1 MNEITIRQ
9 WYDTF
14 KSGEELVEVRIVDN
28 AYKRTYSGYF
38 TDVNTL
44 LNEIRKYDN
53 CNIYFT
59 LNAINP
65 ACYDREQ
72 HDRIVTKPKST
83 TSDNDIVGRD
93 WILIDID
100 TKKPSDTNSTDEEK
114 EMAKEVVNNVFKFLR
129 DEGFEKPVVCDSGN
143 GFHLLYKIAM
153 KNSNENTTI
162 CKEFLQVL
170 DMLFSNPN
178 VEIDCTTHNASRV
191 CKLYGTFSRKGSNTK
206 KRPQRESKI
215 LRIPD
220 EIKITPNEYFAK
232 VAAML
237 PKPEQPSKSNYYSNE
252 KFDLEAFLNK
262 HHIAVR
268 NIVRT
273 SSFTKYILDEC
284 PFNSSHRA
292 PDSAIFEMSNGGLGF
307 KCLHSSCSQYTWKD
321 FRLKFEPDAYDHK
334 EYQRHEH
341 KMQYYSSQKK
351 EPFVPKKEDSAKGKK
366 WLAMTDVQYVD
377 MSKLV
382 AIPTGYKELDKKII
396 GLLMGDVTVLSG
408 LSGCVDCDT
417 EYFNGTEW
425 KKISDYSYGD
435 KVLQY
440 NKDGSAELVYPTDY
454 IKKQCDYLSLIKS
467 KYGVNQ
473 CVSDEHRIVYQTSKK
488 NLAIKTFAELKEQ
501 HAGSKHGFIGKFYTT
516 FNYSGKGIPLSE
528 FEIRLMCAIICDG
541 HFCNLYKD
549 KSTCR
554 INLKKE
560 RKKQRLE
567 WILGKLNMPIDKHQ
581 WNPKDLGYNSY
592 LVKAPRIEKEFS
604 NFWYDCNKEQMAI
617 ICDEILNWD
626 GYITPKRKNFS
637 SISKKTIDF
646 IQFCFACCGYR
657 STISIDDRLG
667 QKHYKNICYSLTIT
681 KRNMVSIF
689 ASNNPKKEFPI
700 YKTKDGYKYCF
711 SVPSGMLVLRRE
723 GRINITGNS
732 GKSSWIDC
740 VVLNA
745 VQRGYKVGIWS
756 GELQDFRFQSWIDQI
771 AAGKNYV
778 CKKEGYENYYYAPK
792 NISNQINKWLEGK
805 LFLYN
810 NNYGSKWQQLFADI
824 KTLVENEGTQ
834 LVVLD
839 NLMALQIDSYD
850 GDKYT
855 QQTRFINDLKEYAK
869 AKNIHVILVC
879 HPRKEGGFL
888 RKESISGTADLTN
901 LADSVIIIHRIGKDF
916 EQRAG
921 EFFGKDKVLPYLKY
935 NSAIEVCKNRS
946 MGVIDLLVGMYY
958 EVESRRLKNEISE
971 NIVYGWQEQ
980 PAQLTF
986 EPTPESDVSD
996 LQDIYDNMS
1005 NQLPFGSELQEL
1017 PF

>member
-273 SSFTKYILDEC
+273 SSFTKYILEEC

-377 MSKLV
+377 MSKM
-382 AIPTGYKELDKKII
+382 ASIPTGYKELDKKII
-396 GLLMGDVTVLSG
+396 GLLLGDVTVLSG
-408 LSGCVDCDT
+408 GSG
-417 EYFNGTEW
+417 
-425 KKISDYSYGD
+425 
-435 KVLQY
+435 
-440 NKDGSAELVYPTDY
+440 A
-454 IKKQCDYLSLIKS
+454 
-467 KYGVNQ
+467 
-473 CVSDEHRIVYQTSKK
+473 
-488 NLAIKTFAELKEQ
+488 
-501 HAGSKHGFIGKFYTT
+501 
-516 FNYSGKGIPLSE
+516 
-528 FEIRLMCAIICDG
+528 
-541 HFCNLYKD
+541 
-549 KSTCR
+549 
-554 INLKKE
+554 
-560 RKKQRLE
+560 
-567 WILGKLNMPIDKHQ
+567 
-581 WNPKDLGYNSY
+581 
-592 LVKAPRIEKEFS
+592 
-604 NFWYDCNKEQMAI
+604 
-617 ICDEILNWD
+617 
-626 GYITPKRKNFS
+626 
-637 SISKKTIDF
+637 
-646 IQFCFACCGYR
+646 
-657 STISIDDRLG
+657 
-667 QKHYKNICYSLTIT
+667 
-681 KRNMVSIF
+681 
-689 ASNNPKKEFPI
+689 
-700 YKTKDGYKYCF
+700 
-711 SVPSGMLVLRRE
+711 
-723 GRINITGNS
+723 

-740 VVLNA
+740 VALNA
-745 VQRGYKVGIWS
+745 IQRGYKVGIWS
-756 GELQDFRFQSWIDQI
+756 GELQDFRFQSWINQI

-778 CKKEGYENYYYAPK
+778 CKREGFENYYYAPK
-792 NISNQINKWLEGK
+792 NISNQISNWLEGK

-810 NNYGSKWQQLFADI
+810 NNYGSKWQQLFADV
-824 KTLVENEGTQ
+824 KELVDKEGVQ
-834 LVVLD
+834 LIVLD
-839 NLMALQIDSYD
+839 NLMALQIDNYE

-855 QQTRFINDLKEYAK
+855 QQTKFINDLKEYAK
-869 AKNIHVILVC
+869 AKNVHVLLVC
-879 HPRKEGGFL
+879 HPRKEGIFL

-901 LADSVIIIHRIGKDF
+901 LADSVFIIHRIGKDF

-921 EFFGKDKVLPYLKY
+921 EFFGKDKVIPYLKY
-935 NSAIEVCKNRS
+935 NSVIEVCKNRS

-980 PAQLTF
+980 TTQLTF
-986 EPTPESDVSD
+986 EPAPESDVSD

-1005 NQLPFGSELQEL
+1005 NQLPFGNELQEL

>member
-178 VEIDCTTHNASRV
+178 VEIDYTTHNASRV

-341 KMQYYSSQKK
+341 KMQYYSQQKK

-377 MSKLV
+377 MSKM
-382 AIPTGYKELDKKII
+382 ASIPTGYKELDKKII
-396 GLLMGDVTVLSG
+396 GLLLGDVTVLSG
-408 LSGCVDCDT
+408 GSG
-417 EYFNGTEW
+417 
-425 KKISDYSYGD
+425 
-435 KVLQY
+435 
-440 NKDGSAELVYPTDY
+440 A
-454 IKKQCDYLSLIKS
+454 
-467 KYGVNQ
+467 
-473 CVSDEHRIVYQTSKK
+473 
-488 NLAIKTFAELKEQ
+488 
-501 HAGSKHGFIGKFYTT
+501 
-516 FNYSGKGIPLSE
+516 
-528 FEIRLMCAIICDG
+528 
-541 HFCNLYKD
+541 
-549 KSTCR
+549 
-554 INLKKE
+554 
-560 RKKQRLE
+560 
-567 WILGKLNMPIDKHQ
+567 
-581 WNPKDLGYNSY
+581 
-592 LVKAPRIEKEFS
+592 
-604 NFWYDCNKEQMAI
+604 
-617 ICDEILNWD
+617 
-626 GYITPKRKNFS
+626 
-637 SISKKTIDF
+637 
-646 IQFCFACCGYR
+646 
-657 STISIDDRLG
+657 
-667 QKHYKNICYSLTIT
+667 
-681 KRNMVSIF
+681 
-689 ASNNPKKEFPI
+689 
-700 YKTKDGYKYCF
+700 
-711 SVPSGMLVLRRE
+711 
-723 GRINITGNS
+723 

-740 VVLNA
+740 VALNA
-745 VQRGYKVGIWS
+745 IQRGYKVGIWS
-756 GELQDFRFQSWIDQI
+756 GELQDFRFQSWINQI

-778 CKKEGYENYYYAPK
+778 CKREGFENYYYAPK
-792 NISNQINKWLEGK
+792 NISNQISNWLEGK

-810 NNYGSKWQQLFADI
+810 NNYGSKWQQLFADV
-824 KTLVENEGTQ
+824 KELVDKEGVQ
-834 LVVLD
+834 LIVLD
-839 NLMALQIDSYD
+839 NLMALQIDNYE

-855 QQTRFINDLKEYAK
+855 QQTKFINDLKEYAK
-869 AKNIHVILVC
+869 AKNVHVLLVC
-879 HPRKEGGFL
+879 HPRKEGIFL

-901 LADSVIIIHRIGKDF
+901 LADSVFIIHRIGKDF

-921 EFFGKDKVLPYLKY
+921 EFFGKDKVTPYLKY
-935 NSAIEVCKNRS
+935 NSVIEVCKNRS

>member
-1 MNEITIRQ
+1 MTMNEITIRQ

-162 CKEFLQVL
+162 CKEFLQVI

-220 EIKITPNEYFAK
+220 EVKITPNEYFAK

-377 MSKLV
+377 MSKM
-382 AIPTGYKELDKKII
+382 ASIPTGYKELDKKII
-396 GLLMGDVTVLSG
+396 GLLLGDVTVLSG
-408 LSGCVDCDT
+408 GSG
-417 EYFNGTEW
+417 
-425 KKISDYSYGD
+425 
-435 KVLQY
+435 
-440 NKDGSAELVYPTDY
+440 A
-454 IKKQCDYLSLIKS
+454 
-467 KYGVNQ
+467 
-473 CVSDEHRIVYQTSKK
+473 
-488 NLAIKTFAELKEQ
+488 
-501 HAGSKHGFIGKFYTT
+501 
-516 FNYSGKGIPLSE
+516 
-528 FEIRLMCAIICDG
+528 
-541 HFCNLYKD
+541 
-549 KSTCR
+549 
-554 INLKKE
+554 
-560 RKKQRLE
+560 
-567 WILGKLNMPIDKHQ
+567 
-581 WNPKDLGYNSY
+581 
-592 LVKAPRIEKEFS
+592 
-604 NFWYDCNKEQMAI
+604 
-617 ICDEILNWD
+617 
-626 GYITPKRKNFS
+626 
-637 SISKKTIDF
+637 
-646 IQFCFACCGYR
+646 
-657 STISIDDRLG
+657 
-667 QKHYKNICYSLTIT
+667 
-681 KRNMVSIF
+681 
-689 ASNNPKKEFPI
+689 
-700 YKTKDGYKYCF
+700 
-711 SVPSGMLVLRRE
+711 
-723 GRINITGNS
+723 

-740 VVLNA
+740 VALNA
-745 VQRGYKVGIWS
+745 IQRGYKVGIWS
-756 GELQDFRFQSWIDQI
+756 GELQDFRFQSWINQI

-778 CKKEGYENYYYAPK
+778 CKREGFENYYYAPK
-792 NISNQINKWLEGK
+792 NISNQISNWLEGK

-810 NNYGSKWQQLFADI
+810 NNYGSKWQQLFADV
-824 KTLVENEGTQ
+824 KELVDKEGVQ
-834 LVVLD
+834 LIVLD
-839 NLMALQIDSYD
+839 NLMALQIDNYE

-855 QQTRFINDLKEYAK
+855 QQTKFINDLKEYAK
-869 AKNIHVILVC
+869 AKNVHVLLVC
-879 HPRKEGGFL
+879 HPRKEGIFL

-901 LADSVIIIHRIGKDF
+901 LADSVFIIHRIGKDF

-921 EFFGKDKVLPYLKY
+921 EFFGKDKVIPYLKY
-935 NSAIEVCKNRS
+935 NSVIEVCKNRS
-946 MGVIDLLVGMYY
+946 MGVIDLLVGMYF

-1005 NQLPFGSELQEL
+1005 NQLPFGNELQEL

>member
-273 SSFTKYILDEC
+273 SSFTKYILEEC

-351 EPFVPKKEDSAKGKK
+351 EPFVPKKEDSTKGKK

-408 LSGCVDCDT
+408 LSG
-417 EYFNGTEW
+417 
-425 KKISDYSYGD
+425 
-435 KVLQY
+435 
-440 NKDGSAELVYPTDY
+440 
-454 IKKQCDYLSLIKS
+454 
-467 KYGVNQ
+467 
-473 CVSDEHRIVYQTSKK
+473 
-488 NLAIKTFAELKEQ
+488 
-501 HAGSKHGFIGKFYTT
+501 
-516 FNYSGKGIPLSE
+516 SGK
-528 FEIRLMCAIICDG
+528 
-541 HFCNLYKD
+541 
-549 KSTCR
+549 T
-554 INLKKE
+554 
-560 RKKQRLE
+560 
-567 WILGKLNMPIDKHQ
+567 
-581 WNPKDLGYNSY
+581 
-592 LVKAPRIEKEFS
+592 
-604 NFWYDCNKEQMAI
+604 
-617 ICDEILNWD
+617 
-626 GYITPKRKNFS
+626 
-637 SISKKTIDF
+637 
-646 IQFCFACCGYR
+646 
-657 STISIDDRLG
+657 
-667 QKHYKNICYSLTIT
+667 
-681 KRNMVSIF
+681 
-689 ASNNPKKEFPI
+689 
-700 YKTKDGYKYCF
+700 
-711 SVPSGMLVLRRE
+711 
-723 GRINITGNS
+723 
-732 GKSSWIDC
+732 SWIDC

-771 AAGKNYV
+771 SAGKNYV
-778 CKKEGYENYYYAPK
+778 CKKEGYENYYYTPK
-792 NISNQINKWLEGK
+792 NIANQINKWLEGK

-810 NNYGSKWQQLFADI
+810 NNYGSEWQQLFADI

-935 NSAIEVCKNRS
+935 NSVIEVCKNRS

-986 EPTPESDVSD
+986 ETTPESDVSD

-1005 NQLPFGSELQEL
+1005 NQLPFGNELQEL

>member
-38 TDVNTL
+38 TDVDTL

-178 VEIDCTTHNASRV
+178 VEIDCSTFNSSRI

-220 EIKITPNEYFAK
+220 EVKITPNEYFAK

-273 SSFTKYILDEC
+273 SSFTKYILEEC

-377 MSKLV
+377 MSKM
-382 AIPTGYKELDKKII
+382 ASIPTGYKELDKKII
-396 GLLMGDVTVLSG
+396 GLLLGDVTVLSG
-408 LSGCVDCDT
+408 GSG
-417 EYFNGTEW
+417 
-425 KKISDYSYGD
+425 
-435 KVLQY
+435 
-440 NKDGSAELVYPTDY
+440 A
-454 IKKQCDYLSLIKS
+454 
-467 KYGVNQ
+467 
-473 CVSDEHRIVYQTSKK
+473 
-488 NLAIKTFAELKEQ
+488 
-501 HAGSKHGFIGKFYTT
+501 
-516 FNYSGKGIPLSE
+516 
-528 FEIRLMCAIICDG
+528 
-541 HFCNLYKD
+541 
-549 KSTCR
+549 
-554 INLKKE
+554 
-560 RKKQRLE
+560 
-567 WILGKLNMPIDKHQ
+567 
-581 WNPKDLGYNSY
+581 
-592 LVKAPRIEKEFS
+592 
-604 NFWYDCNKEQMAI
+604 
-617 ICDEILNWD
+617 
-626 GYITPKRKNFS
+626 
-637 SISKKTIDF
+637 
-646 IQFCFACCGYR
+646 
-657 STISIDDRLG
+657 
-667 QKHYKNICYSLTIT
+667 
-681 KRNMVSIF
+681 
-689 ASNNPKKEFPI
+689 
-700 YKTKDGYKYCF
+700 
-711 SVPSGMLVLRRE
+711 
-723 GRINITGNS
+723 

-740 VVLNA
+740 VALNA
-745 VQRGYKVGIWS
+745 IQRGYKVGIWS
-756 GELQDFRFQSWIDQI
+756 GELQDFRFQSWINQI

-778 CKKEGYENYYYAPK
+778 CKREGFENYYYAPK
-792 NISNQINKWLEGK
+792 NISNQISNWLEGK

-810 NNYGSKWQQLFADI
+810 NNYGSKWQQLFADV
-824 KTLVENEGTQ
+824 KELVDKEGVQ
-834 LVVLD
+834 LIVLD
-839 NLMALQIDSYD
+839 NLMALQIGNYE

-855 QQTRFINDLKEYAK
+855 QQTKFINDLKEYAK
-869 AKNIHVILVC
+869 AKNVHVLLVC
-879 HPRKEGGFL
+879 HPRKEGIFL

-901 LADSVIIIHRIGKDF
+901 LADSVFIIHRIGKDF

-935 NSAIEVCKNRS
+935 NSVIEVCKNRS

-980 PAQLTF
+980 PSQLTF

-1005 NQLPFGSELQEL
+1005 NQLPFGNELQEL

>member
-341 KMQYYSSQKK
+341 KMQYYSQQKK

-377 MSKLV
+377 MSKM
-382 AIPTGYKELDKKII
+382 ASIPTGYKELDKKII
-396 GLLMGDVTVLSG
+396 GLLLGDVTVLSG
-408 LSGCVDCDT
+408 GSG
-417 EYFNGTEW
+417 
-425 KKISDYSYGD
+425 
-435 KVLQY
+435 
-440 NKDGSAELVYPTDY
+440 A
-454 IKKQCDYLSLIKS
+454 
-467 KYGVNQ
+467 
-473 CVSDEHRIVYQTSKK
+473 
-488 NLAIKTFAELKEQ
+488 
-501 HAGSKHGFIGKFYTT
+501 
-516 FNYSGKGIPLSE
+516 
-528 FEIRLMCAIICDG
+528 
-541 HFCNLYKD
+541 
-549 KSTCR
+549 
-554 INLKKE
+554 
-560 RKKQRLE
+560 
-567 WILGKLNMPIDKHQ
+567 
-581 WNPKDLGYNSY
+581 
-592 LVKAPRIEKEFS
+592 
-604 NFWYDCNKEQMAI
+604 
-617 ICDEILNWD
+617 
-626 GYITPKRKNFS
+626 
-637 SISKKTIDF
+637 
-646 IQFCFACCGYR
+646 
-657 STISIDDRLG
+657 
-667 QKHYKNICYSLTIT
+667 
-681 KRNMVSIF
+681 
-689 ASNNPKKEFPI
+689 
-700 YKTKDGYKYCF
+700 
-711 SVPSGMLVLRRE
+711 
-723 GRINITGNS
+723 

-740 VVLNA
+740 VALNA
-745 VQRGYKVGIWS
+745 IQRGYKVGIWS
-756 GELQDFRFQSWIDQI
+756 GELQDFRFQSWINQI

-778 CKKEGYENYYYAPK
+778 CKREGFENYYYAPK
-792 NISNQINKWLEGK
+792 NISNQISNWLEGK

-810 NNYGSKWQQLFADI
+810 NNYGSKWQQLFVDV
-824 KTLVENEGTQ
+824 KELVDKEGVQ
-834 LVVLD
+834 LIVLD
-839 NLMALQIDSYD
+839 NLMALQIDNYE

-855 QQTRFINDLKEYAK
+855 QQTKFINDLKEYAK
-869 AKNIHVILVC
+869 AKNVHVLLVC
-879 HPRKEGGFL
+879 HPRKEGIFL

-901 LADSVIIIHRIGKDF
+901 LADSVFIIHRIGKDF

-935 NSAIEVCKNRS
+935 NSVIEVCKNRS

>member
-341 KMQYYSSQKK
+341 KMQYYSQQKK
-351 EPFVPKKEDSAKGKK
+351 EPFVPKKEDSTKGGK

-408 LSGCVDCDT
+408 LSG
-417 EYFNGTEW
+417 
-425 KKISDYSYGD
+425 
-435 KVLQY
+435 
-440 NKDGSAELVYPTDY
+440 
-454 IKKQCDYLSLIKS
+454 
-467 KYGVNQ
+467 
-473 CVSDEHRIVYQTSKK
+473 
-488 NLAIKTFAELKEQ
+488 
-501 HAGSKHGFIGKFYTT
+501 
-516 FNYSGKGIPLSE
+516 SGK
-528 FEIRLMCAIICDG
+528 
-541 HFCNLYKD
+541 
-549 KSTCR
+549 T
-554 INLKKE
+554 
-560 RKKQRLE
+560 
-567 WILGKLNMPIDKHQ
+567 
-581 WNPKDLGYNSY
+581 
-592 LVKAPRIEKEFS
+592 
-604 NFWYDCNKEQMAI
+604 
-617 ICDEILNWD
+617 
-626 GYITPKRKNFS
+626 
-637 SISKKTIDF
+637 
-646 IQFCFACCGYR
+646 
-657 STISIDDRLG
+657 
-667 QKHYKNICYSLTIT
+667 
-681 KRNMVSIF
+681 
-689 ASNNPKKEFPI
+689 
-700 YKTKDGYKYCF
+700 
-711 SVPSGMLVLRRE
+711 
-723 GRINITGNS
+723 
-732 GKSSWIDC
+732 SWIDC

-771 AAGKNYV
+771 SAGKNYV

-792 NISNQINKWLEGK
+792 NIANQINKWLEGK

-834 LVVLD
+834 LIVLD

-935 NSAIEVCKNRS
+935 NSVIEVCKNRS
-946 MGVIDLLVGMYY
+946 MGVMDLLVGMYY

>member
-1 MNEITIRQ
+1 MTMNEIAIRQ

-38 TDVNTL
+38 TDVDTL

-170 DMLFSNPN
+170 DMLFSNSN

-273 SSFTKYILDEC
+273 SSFTKYILEEC

-341 KMQYYSSQKK
+341 KMQYYSQQKK
-351 EPFVPKKEDSAKGKK
+351 EPFVPKKEDSTKGKK

-377 MSKLV
+377 MSKM
-382 AIPTGYKELDKKII
+382 ASIPTGYKELDKKII
-396 GLLMGDVTVLSG
+396 GLLLGDVTVLSG
-408 LSGCVDCDT
+408 GSG
-417 EYFNGTEW
+417 
-425 KKISDYSYGD
+425 
-435 KVLQY
+435 
-440 NKDGSAELVYPTDY
+440 A
-454 IKKQCDYLSLIKS
+454 
-467 KYGVNQ
+467 
-473 CVSDEHRIVYQTSKK
+473 
-488 NLAIKTFAELKEQ
+488 
-501 HAGSKHGFIGKFYTT
+501 
-516 FNYSGKGIPLSE
+516 
-528 FEIRLMCAIICDG
+528 
-541 HFCNLYKD
+541 
-549 KSTCR
+549 
-554 INLKKE
+554 
-560 RKKQRLE
+560 
-567 WILGKLNMPIDKHQ
+567 
-581 WNPKDLGYNSY
+581 
-592 LVKAPRIEKEFS
+592 
-604 NFWYDCNKEQMAI
+604 
-617 ICDEILNWD
+617 
-626 GYITPKRKNFS
+626 
-637 SISKKTIDF
+637 
-646 IQFCFACCGYR
+646 
-657 STISIDDRLG
+657 
-667 QKHYKNICYSLTIT
+667 
-681 KRNMVSIF
+681 
-689 ASNNPKKEFPI
+689 
-700 YKTKDGYKYCF
+700 
-711 SVPSGMLVLRRE
+711 
-723 GRINITGNS
+723 

-740 VVLNA
+740 VALNA
-745 VQRGYKVGIWS
+745 IQRGYKVGIWS
-756 GELQDFRFQSWIDQI
+756 GELQDFRFQSWINQI

-778 CKKEGYENYYYAPK
+778 CKREGFENYYYAPK
-792 NISNQINKWLEGK
+792 NISNQISNWLEGK

-810 NNYGSKWQQLFADI
+810 NNYGSKWQQLFADV
-824 KTLVENEGTQ
+824 KELVDKEGVQ
-834 LVVLD
+834 LIVLD
-839 NLMALQIDSYD
+839 NLMALQIDNYE

-855 QQTRFINDLKEYAK
+855 QQTKFINDLKEYAK
-869 AKNIHVILVC
+869 AKNVHVLLVC
-879 HPRKEGGFL
+879 HPRKEGIFL

-901 LADSVIIIHRIGKDF
+901 LADSVFIIHRVGKDF

-921 EFFGKDKVLPYLKY
+921 EFLGKDKVLPYLKY
-935 NSAIEVCKNRS
+935 NSVIEVCKNRS

-980 PAQLTF
+980 PSQLTF
-986 EPTPESDVSD
+986 ETIPESDVSD

-1005 NQLPFGSELQEL
+1005 NQLPFGNELQEL

>member
-341 KMQYYSSQKK
+341 KMQYYSQQKK
-351 EPFVPKKEDSAKGKK
+351 EPFVPKKEDSTKGKK

-408 LSGCVDCDT
+408 LSG
-417 EYFNGTEW
+417 
-425 KKISDYSYGD
+425 
-435 KVLQY
+435 
-440 NKDGSAELVYPTDY
+440 
-454 IKKQCDYLSLIKS
+454 
-467 KYGVNQ
+467 
-473 CVSDEHRIVYQTSKK
+473 
-488 NLAIKTFAELKEQ
+488 
-501 HAGSKHGFIGKFYTT
+501 
-516 FNYSGKGIPLSE
+516 SGK
-528 FEIRLMCAIICDG
+528 
-541 HFCNLYKD
+541 
-549 KSTCR
+549 T
-554 INLKKE
+554 
-560 RKKQRLE
+560 
-567 WILGKLNMPIDKHQ
+567 
-581 WNPKDLGYNSY
+581 
-592 LVKAPRIEKEFS
+592 
-604 NFWYDCNKEQMAI
+604 
-617 ICDEILNWD
+617 
-626 GYITPKRKNFS
+626 
-637 SISKKTIDF
+637 
-646 IQFCFACCGYR
+646 
-657 STISIDDRLG
+657 
-667 QKHYKNICYSLTIT
+667 
-681 KRNMVSIF
+681 
-689 ASNNPKKEFPI
+689 
-700 YKTKDGYKYCF
+700 
-711 SVPSGMLVLRRE
+711 
-723 GRINITGNS
+723 
-732 GKSSWIDC
+732 SWIDC

-771 AAGKNYV
+771 SAGKNYV

-792 NISNQINKWLEGK
+792 NIANQINKWLEGK

-834 LVVLD
+834 LIVLD

-935 NSAIEVCKNRS
+935 NSVIEVCKNRS

-980 PAQLTF
+980 LAQLTF

>member
-341 KMQYYSSQKK
+341 KMQYYSQQKK

-377 MSKLV
+377 MSKM
-382 AIPTGYKELDKKII
+382 ASIPTGYKELDKK
-396 GLLMGDVTVLSG
+396 S
-408 LSGCVDCDT
+408 
-417 EYFNGTEW
+417 
-425 KKISDYSYGD
+425 
-435 KVLQY
+435 
-440 NKDGSAELVYPTDY
+440 LVY
-454 IKKQCDYLSLIKS
+454 C
-467 KYGVNQ
+467 
-473 CVSDEHRIVYQTSKK
+473 
-488 NLAIKTFAELKEQ
+488 
-501 HAGSKHGFIGKFYTT
+501 
-516 FNYSGKGIPLSE
+516 
-528 FEIRLMCAIICDG
+528 
-541 HFCNLYKD
+541 
-549 KSTCR
+549 
-554 INLKKE
+554 
-560 RKKQRLE
+560 LE
-567 WILGKLNMPIDKHQ
+567 M
-581 WNPKDLGYNSY
+581 
-592 LVKAPRIEKEFS
+592 
-604 NFWYDCNKEQMAI
+604 
-617 ICDEILNWD
+617 
-626 GYITPKRKNFS
+626 
-637 SISKKTIDF
+637 
-646 IQFCFACCGYR
+646 
-657 STISIDDRLG
+657 
-667 QKHYKNICYSLTIT
+667 
-681 KRNMVSIF
+681 
-689 ASNNPKKEFPI
+689 
-700 YKTKDGYKYCF
+700 
-711 SVPSGMLVLRRE
+711 
-723 GRINITGNS
+723 
-732 GKSSWIDC
+732 
-740 VVLNA
+740 
-745 VQRGYKVGIWS
+745 
-756 GELQDFRFQSWIDQI
+756 
-771 AAGKNYV
+771 
-778 CKKEGYENYYYAPK
+778 
-792 NISNQINKWLEGK
+792 
-805 LFLYN
+805 
-810 NNYGSKWQQLFADI
+810 
-824 KTLVENEGTQ
+824 
-834 LVVLD
+834 
-839 NLMALQIDSYD
+839 
-850 GDKYT
+850 
-855 QQTRFINDLKEYAK
+855 
-869 AKNIHVILVC
+869 
-879 HPRKEGGFL
+879 
-888 RKESISGTADLTN
+888 
-901 LADSVIIIHRIGKDF
+901 
-916 EQRAG
+916 
-921 EFFGKDKVLPYLKY
+921 
-935 NSAIEVCKNRS
+935 
-946 MGVIDLLVGMYY
+946 
-958 EVESRRLKNEISE
+958 
-971 NIVYGWQEQ
+971 
-980 PAQLTF
+980 
-986 EPTPESDVSD
+986 
-996 LQDIYDNMS
+996 
-1005 NQLPFGSELQEL
+1005 
-1017 PF
+1017 

>member
-1 MNEITIRQ
+1 MTMNEITIRQ

-341 KMQYYSSQKK
+341 KMQYYSQQKK

-377 MSKLV
+377 MSKM
-382 AIPTGYKELDKKII
+382 ASIPTGYKELDKKII
-396 GLLMGDVTVLSG
+396 GLLLGDVTVLSG
-408 LSGCVDCDT
+408 GSG
-417 EYFNGTEW
+417 
-425 KKISDYSYGD
+425 
-435 KVLQY
+435 
-440 NKDGSAELVYPTDY
+440 A
-454 IKKQCDYLSLIKS
+454 
-467 KYGVNQ
+467 
-473 CVSDEHRIVYQTSKK
+473 
-488 NLAIKTFAELKEQ
+488 
-501 HAGSKHGFIGKFYTT
+501 
-516 FNYSGKGIPLSE
+516 
-528 FEIRLMCAIICDG
+528 
-541 HFCNLYKD
+541 
-549 KSTCR
+549 
-554 INLKKE
+554 
-560 RKKQRLE
+560 
-567 WILGKLNMPIDKHQ
+567 
-581 WNPKDLGYNSY
+581 
-592 LVKAPRIEKEFS
+592 
-604 NFWYDCNKEQMAI
+604 
-617 ICDEILNWD
+617 
-626 GYITPKRKNFS
+626 
-637 SISKKTIDF
+637 
-646 IQFCFACCGYR
+646 
-657 STISIDDRLG
+657 
-667 QKHYKNICYSLTIT
+667 
-681 KRNMVSIF
+681 
-689 ASNNPKKEFPI
+689 
-700 YKTKDGYKYCF
+700 
-711 SVPSGMLVLRRE
+711 
-723 GRINITGNS
+723 

-740 VVLNA
+740 VALNA
-745 VQRGYKVGIWS
+745 IQRGYKVGIWS
-756 GELQDFRFQSWIDQI
+756 GELQDFRFQSWINQI

-778 CKKEGYENYYYAPK
+778 CKREGFENYYYAPK
-792 NISNQINKWLEGK
+792 NISNQISNWLEGK

-810 NNYGSKWQQLFADI
+810 NNYGSKWQQLFADV
-824 KTLVENEGTQ
+824 KELVDKEGVQ
-834 LVVLD
+834 LIVLD
-839 NLMALQIDSYD
+839 NLMALQIDNYE

-855 QQTRFINDLKEYAK
+855 QQTKFINDLKEYAK
-869 AKNIHVILVC
+869 AKNVHVLLVC
-879 HPRKEGGFL
+879 HPRKEGIFL

-901 LADSVIIIHRIGKDF
+901 LADSVFIIHRIGKDF

-935 NSAIEVCKNRS
+935 NSVIEVCKNRS

>member
-341 KMQYYSSQKK
+341 KMQYYSQQKK

-377 MSKLV
+377 MSKM
-382 AIPTGYKELDKKII
+382 ASIPTGYKELDKKII
-396 GLLMGDVTVLSG
+396 GLLLGDVTVLSG
-408 LSGCVDCDT
+408 GSG
-417 EYFNGTEW
+417 
-425 KKISDYSYGD
+425 
-435 KVLQY
+435 
-440 NKDGSAELVYPTDY
+440 A
-454 IKKQCDYLSLIKS
+454 
-467 KYGVNQ
+467 
-473 CVSDEHRIVYQTSKK
+473 
-488 NLAIKTFAELKEQ
+488 
-501 HAGSKHGFIGKFYTT
+501 
-516 FNYSGKGIPLSE
+516 
-528 FEIRLMCAIICDG
+528 
-541 HFCNLYKD
+541 
-549 KSTCR
+549 
-554 INLKKE
+554 
-560 RKKQRLE
+560 
-567 WILGKLNMPIDKHQ
+567 
-581 WNPKDLGYNSY
+581 
-592 LVKAPRIEKEFS
+592 
-604 NFWYDCNKEQMAI
+604 
-617 ICDEILNWD
+617 
-626 GYITPKRKNFS
+626 
-637 SISKKTIDF
+637 
-646 IQFCFACCGYR
+646 
-657 STISIDDRLG
+657 
-667 QKHYKNICYSLTIT
+667 
-681 KRNMVSIF
+681 
-689 ASNNPKKEFPI
+689 
-700 YKTKDGYKYCF
+700 
-711 SVPSGMLVLRRE
+711 
-723 GRINITGNS
+723 

-740 VVLNA
+740 VALNA
-745 VQRGYKVGIWS
+745 IQRGYKVGIWS
-756 GELQDFRFQSWIDQI
+756 GELQDFRFQSWINQI

-778 CKKEGYENYYYAPK
+778 CKREGFENYYYAPK
-792 NISNQINKWLEGK
+792 NISNQISNWLEGK

-810 NNYGSKWQQLFADI
+810 NNYGSKWQQLFADV
-824 KTLVENEGTQ
+824 KELVDKEGVQ
-834 LVVLD
+834 LIVLD
-839 NLMALQIDSYD
+839 NLMALQIDNYE

-855 QQTRFINDLKEYAK
+855 QQTKFINDLKEYAK
-869 AKNIHVILVC
+869 AKNVHVLLVC
-879 HPRKEGGFL
+879 HPRKEGIFL

-901 LADSVIIIHRIGKDF
+901 LADSVFIIHRIGKDF

-935 NSAIEVCKNRS
+935 NSVIEVCKNRN

-1005 NQLPFGSELQEL
+1005 NQLPFGSELPEL

>member
-1 MNEITIRQ
+1 MKMNEITIRQ

-38 TDVNTL
+38 TDVDTL

-59 LNAINP
+59 LNAIKP

-341 KMQYYSSQKK
+341 KMQYYSQQKK
-351 EPFVPKKEDSAKGKK
+351 EPFVPKKEDSTKGKK

-408 LSGCVDCDT
+408 LSG
-417 EYFNGTEW
+417 
-425 KKISDYSYGD
+425 
-435 KVLQY
+435 
-440 NKDGSAELVYPTDY
+440 
-454 IKKQCDYLSLIKS
+454 
-467 KYGVNQ
+467 
-473 CVSDEHRIVYQTSKK
+473 
-488 NLAIKTFAELKEQ
+488 
-501 HAGSKHGFIGKFYTT
+501 
-516 FNYSGKGIPLSE
+516 SGK
-528 FEIRLMCAIICDG
+528 
-541 HFCNLYKD
+541 
-549 KSTCR
+549 T
-554 INLKKE
+554 
-560 RKKQRLE
+560 
-567 WILGKLNMPIDKHQ
+567 
-581 WNPKDLGYNSY
+581 
-592 LVKAPRIEKEFS
+592 
-604 NFWYDCNKEQMAI
+604 
-617 ICDEILNWD
+617 
-626 GYITPKRKNFS
+626 
-637 SISKKTIDF
+637 
-646 IQFCFACCGYR
+646 
-657 STISIDDRLG
+657 
-667 QKHYKNICYSLTIT
+667 
-681 KRNMVSIF
+681 
-689 ASNNPKKEFPI
+689 
-700 YKTKDGYKYCF
+700 
-711 SVPSGMLVLRRE
+711 
-723 GRINITGNS
+723 
-732 GKSSWIDC
+732 SWIDC

-771 AAGKNYV
+771 SAGKNYV

-792 NISNQINKWLEGK
+792 NIANQINKWLEGK

-834 LVVLD
+834 LIVLD

-935 NSAIEVCKNRS
+935 NSVIEVCKNRS

>member
-1 MNEITIRQ
+1 MTMNEITIRQ

-273 SSFTKYILDEC
+273 SSFTKYILEEC

-377 MSKLV
+377 MSKM
-382 AIPTGYKELDKKII
+382 ASIPTGYKELDKKII
-396 GLLMGDVTVLSG
+396 GLLLGDVTVLSG
-408 LSGCVDCDT
+408 GSG
-417 EYFNGTEW
+417 
-425 KKISDYSYGD
+425 
-435 KVLQY
+435 
-440 NKDGSAELVYPTDY
+440 A
-454 IKKQCDYLSLIKS
+454 
-467 KYGVNQ
+467 
-473 CVSDEHRIVYQTSKK
+473 
-488 NLAIKTFAELKEQ
+488 
-501 HAGSKHGFIGKFYTT
+501 
-516 FNYSGKGIPLSE
+516 
-528 FEIRLMCAIICDG
+528 
-541 HFCNLYKD
+541 
-549 KSTCR
+549 
-554 INLKKE
+554 
-560 RKKQRLE
+560 
-567 WILGKLNMPIDKHQ
+567 
-581 WNPKDLGYNSY
+581 
-592 LVKAPRIEKEFS
+592 
-604 NFWYDCNKEQMAI
+604 
-617 ICDEILNWD
+617 
-626 GYITPKRKNFS
+626 
-637 SISKKTIDF
+637 
-646 IQFCFACCGYR
+646 
-657 STISIDDRLG
+657 
-667 QKHYKNICYSLTIT
+667 
-681 KRNMVSIF
+681 
-689 ASNNPKKEFPI
+689 
-700 YKTKDGYKYCF
+700 
-711 SVPSGMLVLRRE
+711 
-723 GRINITGNS
+723 

-740 VVLNA
+740 VALNA
-745 VQRGYKVGIWS
+745 IQRGYKVGIWS
-756 GELQDFRFQSWIDQI
+756 GELQDFRFQSWINQI

-778 CKKEGYENYYYAPK
+778 CKREGFENYYYAPK
-792 NISNQINKWLEGK
+792 NISNQISNWLEGK

-810 NNYGSKWQQLFADI
+810 NNYGSKWQQLFADV
-824 KTLVENEGTQ
+824 KELVDKEGVQ
-834 LVVLD
+834 LIVLD
-839 NLMALQIDSYD
+839 NLMALQIDNYE

-855 QQTRFINDLKEYAK
+855 QQTKFINDLKEYAK
-869 AKNIHVILVC
+869 AKNVHVLLVC
-879 HPRKEGGFL
+879 HPRKEGIFL

-901 LADSVIIIHRIGKDF
+901 LADSVFIIHRIGKDF

-921 EFFGKDKVLPYLKY
+921 EFFGKDKVIPYLKY
-935 NSAIEVCKNRS
+935 NSVIEVCKNRS
-946 MGVIDLLVGMYY
+946 MGVIDLLVGMYF

-1005 NQLPFGSELQEL
+1005 NQLPFGNELQEL

>member
-38 TDVNTL
+38 TDVDTL

-220 EIKITPNEYFAK
+220 EIKITLNEYFAK

-273 SSFTKYILDEC
+273 SSFTKYILEEC

-377 MSKLV
+377 MSKM
-382 AIPTGYKELDKKII
+382 ASIPTGYKELDKKII
-396 GLLMGDVTVLSG
+396 GLLLGDVTVLSG
-408 LSGCVDCDT
+408 GSG
-417 EYFNGTEW
+417 
-425 KKISDYSYGD
+425 
-435 KVLQY
+435 
-440 NKDGSAELVYPTDY
+440 A
-454 IKKQCDYLSLIKS
+454 
-467 KYGVNQ
+467 
-473 CVSDEHRIVYQTSKK
+473 
-488 NLAIKTFAELKEQ
+488 
-501 HAGSKHGFIGKFYTT
+501 
-516 FNYSGKGIPLSE
+516 
-528 FEIRLMCAIICDG
+528 
-541 HFCNLYKD
+541 
-549 KSTCR
+549 
-554 INLKKE
+554 
-560 RKKQRLE
+560 
-567 WILGKLNMPIDKHQ
+567 
-581 WNPKDLGYNSY
+581 
-592 LVKAPRIEKEFS
+592 
-604 NFWYDCNKEQMAI
+604 
-617 ICDEILNWD
+617 
-626 GYITPKRKNFS
+626 
-637 SISKKTIDF
+637 
-646 IQFCFACCGYR
+646 
-657 STISIDDRLG
+657 
-667 QKHYKNICYSLTIT
+667 
-681 KRNMVSIF
+681 
-689 ASNNPKKEFPI
+689 
-700 YKTKDGYKYCF
+700 
-711 SVPSGMLVLRRE
+711 
-723 GRINITGNS
+723 

-740 VVLNA
+740 VALNA
-745 VQRGYKVGIWS
+745 IQRGYKVGIWS
-756 GELQDFRFQSWIDQI
+756 GELQDFRFQSWINQI

-778 CKKEGYENYYYAPK
+778 CKREGFENYYYAPK
-792 NISNQINKWLEGK
+792 NISNQISNWLEGK

-810 NNYGSKWQQLFADI
+810 NNYGSKWQQLFADV
-824 KTLVENEGTQ
+824 KELVDKEGVQ
-834 LVVLD
+834 LIVLD
-839 NLMALQIDSYD
+839 NLMALQIDNYE

-855 QQTRFINDLKEYAK
+855 QQTKFINDLKEYAK
-869 AKNIHVILVC
+869 AKNVHVLLVC
-879 HPRKEGGFL
+879 HPRKEGIFL

-901 LADSVIIIHRIGKDF
+901 LADSVFIIHRIGKDF

-921 EFFGKDKVLPYLKY
+921 EFFGKDKVIPYLKY
-935 NSAIEVCKNRS
+935 NSVIEVCKNRS

-1005 NQLPFGSELQEL
+1005 NQLPFGNELQEL

>member
-191 CKLYGTFSRKGSNTK
+191 CKLYGTFSRKGSNAK

-321 FRLKFEPDAYDHK
+321 FRLKFEPDAYNHK

-341 KMQYYSSQKK
+341 KMQYYSQQKK
-351 EPFVPKKEDSAKGKK
+351 EPFVPKKEDSTKGKK

-408 LSGCVDCDT
+408 LSG
-417 EYFNGTEW
+417 
-425 KKISDYSYGD
+425 
-435 KVLQY
+435 
-440 NKDGSAELVYPTDY
+440 
-454 IKKQCDYLSLIKS
+454 
-467 KYGVNQ
+467 
-473 CVSDEHRIVYQTSKK
+473 
-488 NLAIKTFAELKEQ
+488 
-501 HAGSKHGFIGKFYTT
+501 
-516 FNYSGKGIPLSE
+516 SGK
-528 FEIRLMCAIICDG
+528 
-541 HFCNLYKD
+541 
-549 KSTCR
+549 T
-554 INLKKE
+554 
-560 RKKQRLE
+560 
-567 WILGKLNMPIDKHQ
+567 
-581 WNPKDLGYNSY
+581 
-592 LVKAPRIEKEFS
+592 
-604 NFWYDCNKEQMAI
+604 
-617 ICDEILNWD
+617 
-626 GYITPKRKNFS
+626 
-637 SISKKTIDF
+637 
-646 IQFCFACCGYR
+646 
-657 STISIDDRLG
+657 
-667 QKHYKNICYSLTIT
+667 
-681 KRNMVSIF
+681 
-689 ASNNPKKEFPI
+689 
-700 YKTKDGYKYCF
+700 
-711 SVPSGMLVLRRE
+711 
-723 GRINITGNS
+723 
-732 GKSSWIDC
+732 SWIDC

-771 AAGKNYV
+771 SAGKNYV

-792 NISNQINKWLEGK
+792 NIANQINKWLEGK

-834 LVVLD
+834 LIVLD

-935 NSAIEVCKNRS
+935 NSVIEVCKNRS

-1005 NQLPFGSELQEL
+1005 NQLPFGSELPEL

>member
-1 MNEITIRQ
+1 MTMNEITIRQ

-273 SSFTKYILDEC
+273 SSFTKYILEEC

-377 MSKLV
+377 MSKM
-382 AIPTGYKELDKKII
+382 ASIPTGYKELDKKII
-396 GLLMGDVTVLSG
+396 GLLLGDVTVLSG
-408 LSGCVDCDT
+408 GSG
-417 EYFNGTEW
+417 
-425 KKISDYSYGD
+425 
-435 KVLQY
+435 
-440 NKDGSAELVYPTDY
+440 A
-454 IKKQCDYLSLIKS
+454 
-467 KYGVNQ
+467 
-473 CVSDEHRIVYQTSKK
+473 
-488 NLAIKTFAELKEQ
+488 
-501 HAGSKHGFIGKFYTT
+501 
-516 FNYSGKGIPLSE
+516 
-528 FEIRLMCAIICDG
+528 
-541 HFCNLYKD
+541 
-549 KSTCR
+549 
-554 INLKKE
+554 
-560 RKKQRLE
+560 
-567 WILGKLNMPIDKHQ
+567 
-581 WNPKDLGYNSY
+581 
-592 LVKAPRIEKEFS
+592 
-604 NFWYDCNKEQMAI
+604 
-617 ICDEILNWD
+617 
-626 GYITPKRKNFS
+626 
-637 SISKKTIDF
+637 
-646 IQFCFACCGYR
+646 
-657 STISIDDRLG
+657 
-667 QKHYKNICYSLTIT
+667 
-681 KRNMVSIF
+681 
-689 ASNNPKKEFPI
+689 
-700 YKTKDGYKYCF
+700 
-711 SVPSGMLVLRRE
+711 
-723 GRINITGNS
+723 

-740 VVLNA
+740 VALNA
-745 VQRGYKVGIWS
+745 IQRGYKVGIWS
-756 GELQDFRFQSWIDQI
+756 GELQDFRFQSWINQI

-778 CKKEGYENYYYAPK
+778 CKREGFENYYYAPK
-792 NISNQINKWLEGK
+792 NISNQISNWLEGK

-810 NNYGSKWQQLFADI
+810 NNYGSKWQQLFADV
-824 KTLVENEGTQ
+824 KELVDKEGVQ
-834 LVVLD
+834 LIVLD
-839 NLMALQIDSYD
+839 NLMALQIDNYE

-855 QQTRFINDLKEYAK
+855 QQTKFINDLKEYAK
-869 AKNIHVILVC
+869 AKNVHVLLVC
-879 HPRKEGGFL
+879 HPRKEGIFL

-901 LADSVIIIHRIGKDF
+901 LADSVFIIHRIGKDF

-921 EFFGKDKVLPYLKY
+921 EFFGKDKVIPYLKY
-935 NSAIEVCKNRS
+935 NSVIEVCKNRS

-1005 NQLPFGSELQEL
+1005 NQLPFGNELQEL

>member
-38 TDVNTL
+38 TDVDTL

-178 VEIDCTTHNASRV
+178 VEIDCSTFNSSRI

-220 EIKITPNEYFAK
+220 EVKITPNEYFAK

-273 SSFTKYILDEC
+273 SSFTKYILEEC

-408 LSGCVDCDT
+408 LSG
-417 EYFNGTEW
+417 
-425 KKISDYSYGD
+425 
-435 KVLQY
+435 
-440 NKDGSAELVYPTDY
+440 
-454 IKKQCDYLSLIKS
+454 
-467 KYGVNQ
+467 
-473 CVSDEHRIVYQTSKK
+473 
-488 NLAIKTFAELKEQ
+488 
-501 HAGSKHGFIGKFYTT
+501 
-516 FNYSGKGIPLSE
+516 SGK
-528 FEIRLMCAIICDG
+528 
-541 HFCNLYKD
+541 
-549 KSTCR
+549 T
-554 INLKKE
+554 
-560 RKKQRLE
+560 
-567 WILGKLNMPIDKHQ
+567 
-581 WNPKDLGYNSY
+581 
-592 LVKAPRIEKEFS
+592 
-604 NFWYDCNKEQMAI
+604 
-617 ICDEILNWD
+617 
-626 GYITPKRKNFS
+626 
-637 SISKKTIDF
+637 
-646 IQFCFACCGYR
+646 
-657 STISIDDRLG
+657 
-667 QKHYKNICYSLTIT
+667 
-681 KRNMVSIF
+681 
-689 ASNNPKKEFPI
+689 
-700 YKTKDGYKYCF
+700 
-711 SVPSGMLVLRRE
+711 
-723 GRINITGNS
+723 
-732 GKSSWIDC
+732 SWIDC

-771 AAGKNYV
+771 SAGKNYV

-792 NISNQINKWLEGK
+792 NIANQINKWLEGK

-834 LVVLD
+834 LIVLD

-879 HPRKEGGFL
+879 HPRKEGSFL

-935 NSAIEVCKNRS
+935 NSVIEVCKNRS
-946 MGVIDLLVGMYY
+946 MGVIDLLIGMYY

-986 EPTPESDVSD
+986 ETTPESDVSD

>member
-38 TDVNTL
+38 TDVDTL

-170 DMLFSNPN
+170 DMLFSNSN

-408 LSGCVDCDT
+408 LSG
-417 EYFNGTEW
+417 
-425 KKISDYSYGD
+425 
-435 KVLQY
+435 
-440 NKDGSAELVYPTDY
+440 
-454 IKKQCDYLSLIKS
+454 
-467 KYGVNQ
+467 
-473 CVSDEHRIVYQTSKK
+473 
-488 NLAIKTFAELKEQ
+488 
-501 HAGSKHGFIGKFYTT
+501 
-516 FNYSGKGIPLSE
+516 SGK
-528 FEIRLMCAIICDG
+528 
-541 HFCNLYKD
+541 
-549 KSTCR
+549 T
-554 INLKKE
+554 
-560 RKKQRLE
+560 
-567 WILGKLNMPIDKHQ
+567 
-581 WNPKDLGYNSY
+581 
-592 LVKAPRIEKEFS
+592 
-604 NFWYDCNKEQMAI
+604 
-617 ICDEILNWD
+617 
-626 GYITPKRKNFS
+626 
-637 SISKKTIDF
+637 
-646 IQFCFACCGYR
+646 
-657 STISIDDRLG
+657 
-667 QKHYKNICYSLTIT
+667 
-681 KRNMVSIF
+681 
-689 ASNNPKKEFPI
+689 
-700 YKTKDGYKYCF
+700 
-711 SVPSGMLVLRRE
+711 
-723 GRINITGNS
+723 
-732 GKSSWIDC
+732 SWIDC

-771 AAGKNYV
+771 SAGKNYV

-792 NISNQINKWLEGK
+792 NIANQINKWLEGK

-834 LVVLD
+834 LIVLD

-935 NSAIEVCKNRS
+935 NSVIEVCKNRS
-946 MGVIDLLVGMYY
+946 MGVIDLLVGMYF

>member
-38 TDVNTL
+38 TDVDTL

-72 HDRIVTKPKST
+72 HNRIVTKPKST

-178 VEIDCTTHNASRV
+178 VEIDCCTFNSSRI

-377 MSKLV
+377 MSKM
-382 AIPTGYKELDKKII
+382 ASIPTGYKELDKKII
-396 GLLMGDVTVLSG
+396 GLLLGDVTVLSG
-408 LSGCVDCDT
+408 DSG
-417 EYFNGTEW
+417 
-425 KKISDYSYGD
+425 
-435 KVLQY
+435 
-440 NKDGSAELVYPTDY
+440 A
-454 IKKQCDYLSLIKS
+454 
-467 KYGVNQ
+467 
-473 CVSDEHRIVYQTSKK
+473 
-488 NLAIKTFAELKEQ
+488 
-501 HAGSKHGFIGKFYTT
+501 
-516 FNYSGKGIPLSE
+516 
-528 FEIRLMCAIICDG
+528 
-541 HFCNLYKD
+541 
-549 KSTCR
+549 
-554 INLKKE
+554 
-560 RKKQRLE
+560 
-567 WILGKLNMPIDKHQ
+567 
-581 WNPKDLGYNSY
+581 
-592 LVKAPRIEKEFS
+592 
-604 NFWYDCNKEQMAI
+604 
-617 ICDEILNWD
+617 
-626 GYITPKRKNFS
+626 
-637 SISKKTIDF
+637 
-646 IQFCFACCGYR
+646 
-657 STISIDDRLG
+657 
-667 QKHYKNICYSLTIT
+667 
-681 KRNMVSIF
+681 
-689 ASNNPKKEFPI
+689 
-700 YKTKDGYKYCF
+700 
-711 SVPSGMLVLRRE
+711 
-723 GRINITGNS
+723 

-740 VVLNA
+740 VALNA
-745 VQRGYKVGIWS
+745 IQRGYKVGIWS
-756 GELQDFRFQSWIDQI
+756 GELQDFRFQSWINQI

-778 CKKEGYENYYYAPK
+778 CKREGFENYYYAPK
-792 NISNQINKWLEGK
+792 NISNQISNWLEGK

-810 NNYGSKWQQLFADI
+810 NNYGSKWQQLFADV
-824 KTLVENEGTQ
+824 KELVDKEGVQ
-834 LVVLD
+834 LIVLD
-839 NLMALQIDSYD
+839 NLMALQIDNYE

-855 QQTRFINDLKEYAK
+855 QQTKFINDLKEYAK
-869 AKNIHVILVC
+869 AKNVHVLLVC
-879 HPRKEGGFL
+879 HPRKEGIFL

-901 LADSVIIIHRIGKDF
+901 LADSVFIIHRIGKDF

-935 NSAIEVCKNRS
+935 NSVIEVCKNRS

>member
-341 KMQYYSSQKK
+341 KMQYYSQQKK

-377 MSKLV
+377 MSKM
-382 AIPTGYKELDKKII
+382 ASIPTGYKELDKKII
-396 GLLMGDVTVLSG
+396 GLLLGDVTVLSG
-408 LSGCVDCDT
+408 GSG
-417 EYFNGTEW
+417 
-425 KKISDYSYGD
+425 
-435 KVLQY
+435 
-440 NKDGSAELVYPTDY
+440 A
-454 IKKQCDYLSLIKS
+454 
-467 KYGVNQ
+467 
-473 CVSDEHRIVYQTSKK
+473 
-488 NLAIKTFAELKEQ
+488 
-501 HAGSKHGFIGKFYTT
+501 
-516 FNYSGKGIPLSE
+516 
-528 FEIRLMCAIICDG
+528 
-541 HFCNLYKD
+541 
-549 KSTCR
+549 
-554 INLKKE
+554 
-560 RKKQRLE
+560 
-567 WILGKLNMPIDKHQ
+567 
-581 WNPKDLGYNSY
+581 
-592 LVKAPRIEKEFS
+592 
-604 NFWYDCNKEQMAI
+604 
-617 ICDEILNWD
+617 
-626 GYITPKRKNFS
+626 
-637 SISKKTIDF
+637 
-646 IQFCFACCGYR
+646 
-657 STISIDDRLG
+657 
-667 QKHYKNICYSLTIT
+667 
-681 KRNMVSIF
+681 
-689 ASNNPKKEFPI
+689 
-700 YKTKDGYKYCF
+700 
-711 SVPSGMLVLRRE
+711 
-723 GRINITGNS
+723 

-740 VVLNA
+740 VALNA
-745 VQRGYKVGIWS
+745 IQRGYKVGIWS
-756 GELQDFRFQSWIDQI
+756 GELQDFRFQSWINQI

-778 CKKEGYENYYYAPK
+778 CKREGFENYYYAPK
-792 NISNQINKWLEGK
+792 NISNQISNWLEGK

-810 NNYGSKWQQLFADI
+810 NNYGSKWQQLFADV
-824 KTLVENEGTQ
+824 KELVDKEGVQ
-834 LVVLD
+834 LIVLD
-839 NLMALQIDSYD
+839 NLMALQIDNYE

-855 QQTRFINDLKEYAK
+855 QQTKFINDLKEYAK
-869 AKNIHVILVC
+869 AKNVHVLLVC
-879 HPRKEGGFL
+879 HPRKEGIFL

-901 LADSVIIIHRIGKDF
+901 LADSVFIIHRIGKDF

-935 NSAIEVCKNRS
+935 NSVIEVCKNRS

-996 LQDIYDNMS
+996 LQGIYDNMS

>member
-341 KMQYYSSQKK
+341 KMQYYSQQKK
-351 EPFVPKKEDSAKGKK
+351 EPFVPKKEDSTKGKK

-408 LSGCVDCDT
+408 LSG
-417 EYFNGTEW
+417 
-425 KKISDYSYGD
+425 
-435 KVLQY
+435 
-440 NKDGSAELVYPTDY
+440 
-454 IKKQCDYLSLIKS
+454 
-467 KYGVNQ
+467 
-473 CVSDEHRIVYQTSKK
+473 
-488 NLAIKTFAELKEQ
+488 
-501 HAGSKHGFIGKFYTT
+501 
-516 FNYSGKGIPLSE
+516 SGK
-528 FEIRLMCAIICDG
+528 
-541 HFCNLYKD
+541 
-549 KSTCR
+549 T
-554 INLKKE
+554 
-560 RKKQRLE
+560 
-567 WILGKLNMPIDKHQ
+567 
-581 WNPKDLGYNSY
+581 
-592 LVKAPRIEKEFS
+592 
-604 NFWYDCNKEQMAI
+604 
-617 ICDEILNWD
+617 
-626 GYITPKRKNFS
+626 
-637 SISKKTIDF
+637 
-646 IQFCFACCGYR
+646 
-657 STISIDDRLG
+657 
-667 QKHYKNICYSLTIT
+667 
-681 KRNMVSIF
+681 
-689 ASNNPKKEFPI
+689 
-700 YKTKDGYKYCF
+700 
-711 SVPSGMLVLRRE
+711 
-723 GRINITGNS
+723 
-732 GKSSWIDC
+732 SWIDC

-771 AAGKNYV
+771 SAGKNYV
-778 CKKEGYENYYYAPK
+778 CKREGYENYYYAPK
-792 NISNQINKWLEGK
+792 NIANQINKWLEGK

-834 LVVLD
+834 LIVLD

-935 NSAIEVCKNRS
+935 NSVIEVCKNRS

>member
-38 TDVNTL
+38 TDVDTL

-153 KNSNENTTI
+153 KNNNENTTI

-178 VEIDCTTHNASRV
+178 VEIDCSTFNSSRI

-220 EIKITPNEYFAK
+220 EVKITPNEYFAK

-408 LSGCVDCDT
+408 LSG
-417 EYFNGTEW
+417 
-425 KKISDYSYGD
+425 
-435 KVLQY
+435 
-440 NKDGSAELVYPTDY
+440 
-454 IKKQCDYLSLIKS
+454 
-467 KYGVNQ
+467 
-473 CVSDEHRIVYQTSKK
+473 
-488 NLAIKTFAELKEQ
+488 
-501 HAGSKHGFIGKFYTT
+501 
-516 FNYSGKGIPLSE
+516 SGK
-528 FEIRLMCAIICDG
+528 
-541 HFCNLYKD
+541 
-549 KSTCR
+549 T
-554 INLKKE
+554 
-560 RKKQRLE
+560 
-567 WILGKLNMPIDKHQ
+567 
-581 WNPKDLGYNSY
+581 
-592 LVKAPRIEKEFS
+592 
-604 NFWYDCNKEQMAI
+604 
-617 ICDEILNWD
+617 
-626 GYITPKRKNFS
+626 
-637 SISKKTIDF
+637 
-646 IQFCFACCGYR
+646 
-657 STISIDDRLG
+657 
-667 QKHYKNICYSLTIT
+667 
-681 KRNMVSIF
+681 
-689 ASNNPKKEFPI
+689 
-700 YKTKDGYKYCF
+700 
-711 SVPSGMLVLRRE
+711 
-723 GRINITGNS
+723 
-732 GKSSWIDC
+732 SWIDC

-771 AAGKNYV
+771 SAGKNYV

-792 NISNQINKWLEGK
+792 NIANQINKWLEGK

-834 LVVLD
+834 LIVLD

-935 NSAIEVCKNRS
+935 NSVIEVCKNRS

-1005 NQLPFGSELQEL
+1005 NQLPFGNELQEL

>member
-408 LSGCVDCDT
+408 LSG
-417 EYFNGTEW
+417 
-425 KKISDYSYGD
+425 
-435 KVLQY
+435 
-440 NKDGSAELVYPTDY
+440 
-454 IKKQCDYLSLIKS
+454 
-467 KYGVNQ
+467 
-473 CVSDEHRIVYQTSKK
+473 
-488 NLAIKTFAELKEQ
+488 
-501 HAGSKHGFIGKFYTT
+501 
-516 FNYSGKGIPLSE
+516 SGK
-528 FEIRLMCAIICDG
+528 
-541 HFCNLYKD
+541 
-549 KSTCR
+549 T
-554 INLKKE
+554 
-560 RKKQRLE
+560 
-567 WILGKLNMPIDKHQ
+567 
-581 WNPKDLGYNSY
+581 
-592 LVKAPRIEKEFS
+592 
-604 NFWYDCNKEQMAI
+604 
-617 ICDEILNWD
+617 
-626 GYITPKRKNFS
+626 
-637 SISKKTIDF
+637 
-646 IQFCFACCGYR
+646 
-657 STISIDDRLG
+657 
-667 QKHYKNICYSLTIT
+667 
-681 KRNMVSIF
+681 
-689 ASNNPKKEFPI
+689 
-700 YKTKDGYKYCF
+700 
-711 SVPSGMLVLRRE
+711 
-723 GRINITGNS
+723 
-732 GKSSWIDC
+732 SWIDC

-756 GELQDFRFQSWIDQI
+756 GELQAFRFQSWIDQI
-771 AAGKNYV
+771 SAGKNYV

-792 NISNQINKWLEGK
+792 NIANQINKWLEGK

-921 EFFGKDKVLPYLKY
+921 EFFGKDKVIPYLKY
-935 NSAIEVCKNRS
+935 NSVIEVCKNRS

-1005 NQLPFGSELQEL
+1005 NQLPFGNELQEL

>member
-1 MNEITIRQ
+1 MKMNEITIRQ

-38 TDVNTL
+38 TDVDTL

-178 VEIDCTTHNASRV
+178 VEIDCSTFNSSRI

-220 EIKITPNEYFAK
+220 EVKITPNEYFAK

-341 KMQYYSSQKK
+341 KMQYYSQQKK
-351 EPFVPKKEDSAKGKK
+351 EPFVPKKEDSTKGKK

-408 LSGCVDCDT
+408 LSG
-417 EYFNGTEW
+417 
-425 KKISDYSYGD
+425 
-435 KVLQY
+435 
-440 NKDGSAELVYPTDY
+440 
-454 IKKQCDYLSLIKS
+454 
-467 KYGVNQ
+467 
-473 CVSDEHRIVYQTSKK
+473 
-488 NLAIKTFAELKEQ
+488 
-501 HAGSKHGFIGKFYTT
+501 
-516 FNYSGKGIPLSE
+516 SGK
-528 FEIRLMCAIICDG
+528 
-541 HFCNLYKD
+541 
-549 KSTCR
+549 T
-554 INLKKE
+554 
-560 RKKQRLE
+560 
-567 WILGKLNMPIDKHQ
+567 
-581 WNPKDLGYNSY
+581 
-592 LVKAPRIEKEFS
+592 
-604 NFWYDCNKEQMAI
+604 
-617 ICDEILNWD
+617 
-626 GYITPKRKNFS
+626 
-637 SISKKTIDF
+637 
-646 IQFCFACCGYR
+646 
-657 STISIDDRLG
+657 
-667 QKHYKNICYSLTIT
+667 
-681 KRNMVSIF
+681 
-689 ASNNPKKEFPI
+689 
-700 YKTKDGYKYCF
+700 
-711 SVPSGMLVLRRE
+711 
-723 GRINITGNS
+723 
-732 GKSSWIDC
+732 SWIDC

-771 AAGKNYV
+771 SAGKNYV

-792 NISNQINKWLEGK
+792 NIANQINKWLEGK

-935 NSAIEVCKNRS
+935 NSVIEVCKNRS
-946 MGVIDLLVGMYY
+946 MGVIDLLVGMYF

-1005 NQLPFGSELQEL
+1005 NQLPFGNELQEL

>member
-38 TDVNTL
+38 TDVDTL

-153 KNSNENTTI
+153 KNNNENTTI

-178 VEIDCTTHNASRV
+178 VEIDCSTFNSSRI

-220 EIKITPNEYFAK
+220 DVKITPNEYFAK

-408 LSGCVDCDT
+408 LSG
-417 EYFNGTEW
+417 
-425 KKISDYSYGD
+425 
-435 KVLQY
+435 
-440 NKDGSAELVYPTDY
+440 
-454 IKKQCDYLSLIKS
+454 
-467 KYGVNQ
+467 
-473 CVSDEHRIVYQTSKK
+473 
-488 NLAIKTFAELKEQ
+488 
-501 HAGSKHGFIGKFYTT
+501 
-516 FNYSGKGIPLSE
+516 SGK
-528 FEIRLMCAIICDG
+528 
-541 HFCNLYKD
+541 
-549 KSTCR
+549 T
-554 INLKKE
+554 
-560 RKKQRLE
+560 
-567 WILGKLNMPIDKHQ
+567 
-581 WNPKDLGYNSY
+581 
-592 LVKAPRIEKEFS
+592 
-604 NFWYDCNKEQMAI
+604 
-617 ICDEILNWD
+617 
-626 GYITPKRKNFS
+626 
-637 SISKKTIDF
+637 
-646 IQFCFACCGYR
+646 
-657 STISIDDRLG
+657 
-667 QKHYKNICYSLTIT
+667 
-681 KRNMVSIF
+681 
-689 ASNNPKKEFPI
+689 
-700 YKTKDGYKYCF
+700 
-711 SVPSGMLVLRRE
+711 
-723 GRINITGNS
+723 
-732 GKSSWIDC
+732 SWIDC

-771 AAGKNYV
+771 SAGKNYV

-792 NISNQINKWLEGK
+792 NIANQINKWLEGK

-834 LVVLD
+834 LIVLD

-935 NSAIEVCKNRS
+935 NSVIEVCKNRS

>member
-28 AYKRTYSGYF
+28 TYKRTYSGYF

-220 EIKITPNEYFAK
+220 EIKITPNEYLAK

-341 KMQYYSSQKK
+341 KMQYYSQQKK

-377 MSKLV
+377 MSKM
-382 AIPTGYKELDKKII
+382 ASIPTGYKELDKKII
-396 GLLMGDVTVLSG
+396 GLLLGDVTVLSG
-408 LSGCVDCDT
+408 GSG
-417 EYFNGTEW
+417 
-425 KKISDYSYGD
+425 
-435 KVLQY
+435 
-440 NKDGSAELVYPTDY
+440 A
-454 IKKQCDYLSLIKS
+454 
-467 KYGVNQ
+467 
-473 CVSDEHRIVYQTSKK
+473 
-488 NLAIKTFAELKEQ
+488 
-501 HAGSKHGFIGKFYTT
+501 
-516 FNYSGKGIPLSE
+516 
-528 FEIRLMCAIICDG
+528 
-541 HFCNLYKD
+541 
-549 KSTCR
+549 
-554 INLKKE
+554 
-560 RKKQRLE
+560 
-567 WILGKLNMPIDKHQ
+567 
-581 WNPKDLGYNSY
+581 
-592 LVKAPRIEKEFS
+592 
-604 NFWYDCNKEQMAI
+604 
-617 ICDEILNWD
+617 
-626 GYITPKRKNFS
+626 
-637 SISKKTIDF
+637 
-646 IQFCFACCGYR
+646 
-657 STISIDDRLG
+657 
-667 QKHYKNICYSLTIT
+667 
-681 KRNMVSIF
+681 
-689 ASNNPKKEFPI
+689 
-700 YKTKDGYKYCF
+700 
-711 SVPSGMLVLRRE
+711 
-723 GRINITGNS
+723 

-740 VVLNA
+740 VALNA
-745 VQRGYKVGIWS
+745 IQRGYKVGIWS
-756 GELQDFRFQSWIDQI
+756 GELQDFRFQSWINQI

-778 CKKEGYENYYYAPK
+778 CKREGFENYYYAPK
-792 NISNQINKWLEGK
+792 NISNQISNWLEGK

-810 NNYGSKWQQLFADI
+810 NNYGSKWQQLFADV
-824 KTLVENEGTQ
+824 KELVDKEGVQ
-834 LVVLD
+834 LIVLD
-839 NLMALQIDSYD
+839 NLMALQIDNYE

-855 QQTRFINDLKEYAK
+855 QQTKFINDLKEYAK
-869 AKNIHVILVC
+869 AKNVHVLLVC
-879 HPRKEGGFL
+879 HPRKEGIFL

-901 LADSVIIIHRIGKDF
+901 LADSVFIIHRIGKDF

-935 NSAIEVCKNRS
+935 NSVIEVCKNRS

>member
-341 KMQYYSSQKK
+341 KMQYYSQQKK

-377 MSKLV
+377 MSKM
-382 AIPTGYKELDKKII
+382 ASIPTGYKELDKKII
-396 GLLMGDVTVLSG
+396 GLLLGDVTVLSG
-408 LSGCVDCDT
+408 GSG
-417 EYFNGTEW
+417 
-425 KKISDYSYGD
+425 
-435 KVLQY
+435 
-440 NKDGSAELVYPTDY
+440 A
-454 IKKQCDYLSLIKS
+454 
-467 KYGVNQ
+467 
-473 CVSDEHRIVYQTSKK
+473 
-488 NLAIKTFAELKEQ
+488 
-501 HAGSKHGFIGKFYTT
+501 
-516 FNYSGKGIPLSE
+516 
-528 FEIRLMCAIICDG
+528 
-541 HFCNLYKD
+541 
-549 KSTCR
+549 
-554 INLKKE
+554 
-560 RKKQRLE
+560 
-567 WILGKLNMPIDKHQ
+567 
-581 WNPKDLGYNSY
+581 
-592 LVKAPRIEKEFS
+592 
-604 NFWYDCNKEQMAI
+604 
-617 ICDEILNWD
+617 
-626 GYITPKRKNFS
+626 
-637 SISKKTIDF
+637 
-646 IQFCFACCGYR
+646 
-657 STISIDDRLG
+657 
-667 QKHYKNICYSLTIT
+667 
-681 KRNMVSIF
+681 
-689 ASNNPKKEFPI
+689 
-700 YKTKDGYKYCF
+700 
-711 SVPSGMLVLRRE
+711 
-723 GRINITGNS
+723 

-740 VVLNA
+740 VALNA
-745 VQRGYKVGIWS
+745 IQRGYKVGIWS
-756 GELQDFRFQSWIDQI
+756 GELQDFRFQSWINQI

-778 CKKEGYENYYYAPK
+778 CKREGFENYYYAPK
-792 NISNQINKWLEGK
+792 NISNQISNWLEGK

-810 NNYGSKWQQLFADI
+810 NNYGSKWQQLFADV
-824 KTLVENEGTQ
+824 KELVDKEGVQ
-834 LVVLD
+834 LIVLD
-839 NLMALQIDSYD
+839 NLMALHIDNYE

-855 QQTRFINDLKEYAK
+855 QQTKFINDLKEYAK
-869 AKNIHVILVC
+869 AKNVHVLLVC
-879 HPRKEGGFL
+879 HPRKEGIFL

-901 LADSVIIIHRIGKDF
+901 LADSVFIIHRIGKDF

-935 NSAIEVCKNRS
+935 NSVIEVCKNRS

>member
-341 KMQYYSSQKK
+341 KMQYYSQQKK
-351 EPFVPKKEDSAKGKK
+351 EPFVPKKEDSTKGKK

-408 LSGCVDCDT
+408 LSG
-417 EYFNGTEW
+417 
-425 KKISDYSYGD
+425 
-435 KVLQY
+435 
-440 NKDGSAELVYPTDY
+440 
-454 IKKQCDYLSLIKS
+454 
-467 KYGVNQ
+467 
-473 CVSDEHRIVYQTSKK
+473 
-488 NLAIKTFAELKEQ
+488 
-501 HAGSKHGFIGKFYTT
+501 
-516 FNYSGKGIPLSE
+516 SGK
-528 FEIRLMCAIICDG
+528 
-541 HFCNLYKD
+541 
-549 KSTCR
+549 T
-554 INLKKE
+554 
-560 RKKQRLE
+560 
-567 WILGKLNMPIDKHQ
+567 
-581 WNPKDLGYNSY
+581 
-592 LVKAPRIEKEFS
+592 
-604 NFWYDCNKEQMAI
+604 
-617 ICDEILNWD
+617 
-626 GYITPKRKNFS
+626 
-637 SISKKTIDF
+637 
-646 IQFCFACCGYR
+646 
-657 STISIDDRLG
+657 
-667 QKHYKNICYSLTIT
+667 
-681 KRNMVSIF
+681 
-689 ASNNPKKEFPI
+689 
-700 YKTKDGYKYCF
+700 
-711 SVPSGMLVLRRE
+711 
-723 GRINITGNS
+723 
-732 GKSSWIDC
+732 SWIDC

-771 AAGKNYV
+771 SAGKNYV

-792 NISNQINKWLEGK
+792 NIANQINKWLEGK

-834 LVVLD
+834 LIVLD

-935 NSAIEVCKNRS
+935 NSVIEVCKNRS

-986 EPTPESDVSD
+986 EPTPESGVSD

>member
-38 TDVNTL
+38 TDVDTL

-129 DEGFEKPVVCDSGN
+129 DEGFEKPVICDSGN

-178 VEIDCTTHNASRV
+178 VEIDCSTFNSSRI

-341 KMQYYSSQKK
+341 KMQYYSQQKK
-351 EPFVPKKEDSAKGKK
+351 EPFVPKKEDSTKGKK

-408 LSGCVDCDT
+408 LSG
-417 EYFNGTEW
+417 
-425 KKISDYSYGD
+425 
-435 KVLQY
+435 
-440 NKDGSAELVYPTDY
+440 
-454 IKKQCDYLSLIKS
+454 
-467 KYGVNQ
+467 
-473 CVSDEHRIVYQTSKK
+473 
-488 NLAIKTFAELKEQ
+488 
-501 HAGSKHGFIGKFYTT
+501 
-516 FNYSGKGIPLSE
+516 SGK
-528 FEIRLMCAIICDG
+528 
-541 HFCNLYKD
+541 
-549 KSTCR
+549 T
-554 INLKKE
+554 
-560 RKKQRLE
+560 
-567 WILGKLNMPIDKHQ
+567 
-581 WNPKDLGYNSY
+581 
-592 LVKAPRIEKEFS
+592 
-604 NFWYDCNKEQMAI
+604 
-617 ICDEILNWD
+617 
-626 GYITPKRKNFS
+626 
-637 SISKKTIDF
+637 
-646 IQFCFACCGYR
+646 
-657 STISIDDRLG
+657 
-667 QKHYKNICYSLTIT
+667 
-681 KRNMVSIF
+681 
-689 ASNNPKKEFPI
+689 
-700 YKTKDGYKYCF
+700 
-711 SVPSGMLVLRRE
+711 
-723 GRINITGNS
+723 
-732 GKSSWIDC
+732 SWIDC

-771 AAGKNYV
+771 SAGKNYV

-792 NISNQINKWLEGK
+792 NIANQINKWLEGK

-834 LVVLD
+834 LIVLD

-935 NSAIEVCKNRS
+935 NSVIEVCKNRS

>member
-284 PFNSSHRA
+284 PFNSLHRA

-341 KMQYYSSQKK
+341 KMQYYSQQKK

-377 MSKLV
+377 MSKM
-382 AIPTGYKELDKKII
+382 ASIPTGYKELDKKII
-396 GLLMGDVTVLSG
+396 GLLLGDVTVLSG
-408 LSGCVDCDT
+408 GSG
-417 EYFNGTEW
+417 
-425 KKISDYSYGD
+425 
-435 KVLQY
+435 
-440 NKDGSAELVYPTDY
+440 A
-454 IKKQCDYLSLIKS
+454 
-467 KYGVNQ
+467 
-473 CVSDEHRIVYQTSKK
+473 
-488 NLAIKTFAELKEQ
+488 
-501 HAGSKHGFIGKFYTT
+501 
-516 FNYSGKGIPLSE
+516 
-528 FEIRLMCAIICDG
+528 
-541 HFCNLYKD
+541 
-549 KSTCR
+549 
-554 INLKKE
+554 
-560 RKKQRLE
+560 
-567 WILGKLNMPIDKHQ
+567 
-581 WNPKDLGYNSY
+581 
-592 LVKAPRIEKEFS
+592 
-604 NFWYDCNKEQMAI
+604 
-617 ICDEILNWD
+617 
-626 GYITPKRKNFS
+626 
-637 SISKKTIDF
+637 
-646 IQFCFACCGYR
+646 
-657 STISIDDRLG
+657 
-667 QKHYKNICYSLTIT
+667 
-681 KRNMVSIF
+681 
-689 ASNNPKKEFPI
+689 
-700 YKTKDGYKYCF
+700 
-711 SVPSGMLVLRRE
+711 
-723 GRINITGNS
+723 

-740 VVLNA
+740 VALNA
-745 VQRGYKVGIWS
+745 IQRGYKVGIWS
-756 GELQDFRFQSWIDQI
+756 GELQDFRFQSWINQI

-778 CKKEGYENYYYAPK
+778 CKREGFENYYYAPK
-792 NISNQINKWLEGK
+792 NISNQISNWLEGK

-810 NNYGSKWQQLFADI
+810 NNYGSKWQQLFADV
-824 KTLVENEGTQ
+824 KELVDKEGVQ
-834 LVVLD
+834 LIVLD
-839 NLMALQIDSYD
+839 NLMALQIDNYE

-855 QQTRFINDLKEYAK
+855 QQTKFINDLKEYAK
-869 AKNIHVILVC
+869 AKNVHVLLVC
-879 HPRKEGGFL
+879 HPRKEGIFL

-901 LADSVIIIHRIGKDF
+901 LADSVFIIHRIGKDF

-921 EFFGKDKVLPYLKY
+921 EFFGKDKVIPYLKY
-935 NSAIEVCKNRS
+935 NSVIEVCKNRS
-946 MGVIDLLVGMYY
+946 MGVIDLLVGMYF

-1005 NQLPFGSELQEL
+1005 NQLPFGNELQEL

>member
-341 KMQYYSSQKK
+341 KMQYYSQQKK
-351 EPFVPKKEDSAKGKK
+351 EPFVPKKEDSTKGKK
-366 WLAMTDVQYVD
+366 WLAMTDVQYVN

-408 LSGCVDCDT
+408 LSG
-417 EYFNGTEW
+417 
-425 KKISDYSYGD
+425 
-435 KVLQY
+435 
-440 NKDGSAELVYPTDY
+440 
-454 IKKQCDYLSLIKS
+454 
-467 KYGVNQ
+467 
-473 CVSDEHRIVYQTSKK
+473 
-488 NLAIKTFAELKEQ
+488 
-501 HAGSKHGFIGKFYTT
+501 
-516 FNYSGKGIPLSE
+516 SGK
-528 FEIRLMCAIICDG
+528 
-541 HFCNLYKD
+541 
-549 KSTCR
+549 T
-554 INLKKE
+554 
-560 RKKQRLE
+560 
-567 WILGKLNMPIDKHQ
+567 
-581 WNPKDLGYNSY
+581 
-592 LVKAPRIEKEFS
+592 
-604 NFWYDCNKEQMAI
+604 
-617 ICDEILNWD
+617 
-626 GYITPKRKNFS
+626 
-637 SISKKTIDF
+637 
-646 IQFCFACCGYR
+646 
-657 STISIDDRLG
+657 
-667 QKHYKNICYSLTIT
+667 
-681 KRNMVSIF
+681 
-689 ASNNPKKEFPI
+689 
-700 YKTKDGYKYCF
+700 
-711 SVPSGMLVLRRE
+711 
-723 GRINITGNS
+723 
-732 GKSSWIDC
+732 SWIDC

-771 AAGKNYV
+771 SAGKNYV

-792 NISNQINKWLEGK
+792 NIANQINKWLEGK

-834 LVVLD
+834 LIVLD

-901 LADSVIIIHRIGKDF
+901 LADSVFIIHRIGKDF

-921 EFFGKDKVLPYLKY
+921 EFFGKDKVIPYLKY
-935 NSAIEVCKNRS
+935 NSVIEVCKNRS

-980 PAQLTF
+980 PTQLTF
-986 EPTPESDVSD
+986 EPAPESDVSD

-1005 NQLPFGSELQEL
+1005 NQLPFGNELQEL

>member
-1 MNEITIRQ
+1 MTMNEITIRQ

-38 TDVNTL
+38 TDVDTL

-237 PKPEQPSKSNYYSNE
+237 PKPEQPSKSNYYNNE

-341 KMQYYSSQKK
+341 KMQYYSQQKK
-351 EPFVPKKEDSAKGKK
+351 EPFVPKKEDSTKGKK

-408 LSGCVDCDT
+408 LSG
-417 EYFNGTEW
+417 
-425 KKISDYSYGD
+425 
-435 KVLQY
+435 
-440 NKDGSAELVYPTDY
+440 
-454 IKKQCDYLSLIKS
+454 
-467 KYGVNQ
+467 
-473 CVSDEHRIVYQTSKK
+473 
-488 NLAIKTFAELKEQ
+488 
-501 HAGSKHGFIGKFYTT
+501 
-516 FNYSGKGIPLSE
+516 SGK
-528 FEIRLMCAIICDG
+528 
-541 HFCNLYKD
+541 
-549 KSTCR
+549 T
-554 INLKKE
+554 
-560 RKKQRLE
+560 
-567 WILGKLNMPIDKHQ
+567 
-581 WNPKDLGYNSY
+581 
-592 LVKAPRIEKEFS
+592 
-604 NFWYDCNKEQMAI
+604 
-617 ICDEILNWD
+617 
-626 GYITPKRKNFS
+626 
-637 SISKKTIDF
+637 
-646 IQFCFACCGYR
+646 
-657 STISIDDRLG
+657 
-667 QKHYKNICYSLTIT
+667 
-681 KRNMVSIF
+681 
-689 ASNNPKKEFPI
+689 
-700 YKTKDGYKYCF
+700 
-711 SVPSGMLVLRRE
+711 
-723 GRINITGNS
+723 
-732 GKSSWIDC
+732 SWIDC

-771 AAGKNYV
+771 SAGKNYV

-792 NISNQINKWLEGK
+792 NIANQINKWLEGK

-935 NSAIEVCKNRS
+935 NSVIEVCKNRS

-1005 NQLPFGSELQEL
+1005 NQLPFGNELQEL

>member
-273 SSFTKYILDEC
+273 SSFTKYILEEC

-341 KMQYYSSQKK
+341 KMQYYSQQKK
-351 EPFVPKKEDSAKGKK
+351 EPFVPKKEDSTKGKK

-377 MSKLV
+377 MSKM
-382 AIPTGYKELDKKII
+382 ASIPTGYKELDKKII
-396 GLLMGDVTVLSG
+396 GLSLGDVTVLSG
-408 LSGCVDCDT
+408 GSG
-417 EYFNGTEW
+417 
-425 KKISDYSYGD
+425 
-435 KVLQY
+435 
-440 NKDGSAELVYPTDY
+440 A
-454 IKKQCDYLSLIKS
+454 
-467 KYGVNQ
+467 
-473 CVSDEHRIVYQTSKK
+473 
-488 NLAIKTFAELKEQ
+488 
-501 HAGSKHGFIGKFYTT
+501 
-516 FNYSGKGIPLSE
+516 
-528 FEIRLMCAIICDG
+528 
-541 HFCNLYKD
+541 
-549 KSTCR
+549 
-554 INLKKE
+554 
-560 RKKQRLE
+560 
-567 WILGKLNMPIDKHQ
+567 
-581 WNPKDLGYNSY
+581 
-592 LVKAPRIEKEFS
+592 
-604 NFWYDCNKEQMAI
+604 
-617 ICDEILNWD
+617 
-626 GYITPKRKNFS
+626 
-637 SISKKTIDF
+637 
-646 IQFCFACCGYR
+646 
-657 STISIDDRLG
+657 
-667 QKHYKNICYSLTIT
+667 
-681 KRNMVSIF
+681 
-689 ASNNPKKEFPI
+689 
-700 YKTKDGYKYCF
+700 
-711 SVPSGMLVLRRE
+711 
-723 GRINITGNS
+723 

-740 VVLNA
+740 VALNA
-745 VQRGYKVGIWS
+745 IQRGYKVGIWS
-756 GELQDFRFQSWIDQI
+756 GELQDFRFQSWINQI

-778 CKKEGYENYYYAPK
+778 CKREGFENYYYAPK
-792 NISNQINKWLEGK
+792 NISNQISNWLEGK

-810 NNYGSKWQQLFADI
+810 NNYGSKWQQLFADV
-824 KTLVENEGTQ
+824 KELVDKEGVQ
-834 LVVLD
+834 LIVLD
-839 NLMALQIDSYD
+839 NLMALQIDNYE

-855 QQTRFINDLKEYAK
+855 QQTKFINDLKEYAK
-869 AKNIHVILVC
+869 AKNVHVLLVC
-879 HPRKEGGFL
+879 HPRKEGIFL

-901 LADSVIIIHRIGKDF
+901 LADSVFIIHRVGKDF

-921 EFFGKDKVLPYLKY
+921 EFLGKDKVLPYLKY
-935 NSAIEVCKNRS
+935 NSVIEVCKNRS

-980 PAQLTF
+980 PSQLTF
-986 EPTPESDVSD
+986 ETIPESDVSD

-1005 NQLPFGSELQEL
+1005 NQLPFGNELQEL

>member
-170 DMLFSNPN
+170 DMLFSNTN
-178 VEIDCTTHNASRV
+178 VEIDCSTFNSSRI

-220 EIKITPNEYFAK
+220 EVKITPNEYFAK

-408 LSGCVDCDT
+408 LSG
-417 EYFNGTEW
+417 
-425 KKISDYSYGD
+425 
-435 KVLQY
+435 
-440 NKDGSAELVYPTDY
+440 
-454 IKKQCDYLSLIKS
+454 
-467 KYGVNQ
+467 
-473 CVSDEHRIVYQTSKK
+473 
-488 NLAIKTFAELKEQ
+488 
-501 HAGSKHGFIGKFYTT
+501 
-516 FNYSGKGIPLSE
+516 
-528 FEIRLMCAIICDG
+528 
-541 HFCNLYKD
+541 
-549 KSTCR
+549 
-554 INLKKE
+554 
-560 RKKQRLE
+560 
-567 WILGKLNMPIDKHQ
+567 
-581 WNPKDLGYNSY
+581 
-592 LVKAPRIEKEFS
+592 
-604 NFWYDCNKEQMAI
+604 
-617 ICDEILNWD
+617 
-626 GYITPKRKNFS
+626 
-637 SISKKTIDF
+637 
-646 IQFCFACCGYR
+646 
-657 STISIDDRLG
+657 
-667 QKHYKNICYSLTIT
+667 
-681 KRNMVSIF
+681 
-689 ASNNPKKEFPI
+689 
-700 YKTKDGYKYCF
+700 
-711 SVPSGMLVLRRE
+711 
-723 GRINITGNS
+723 S

-824 KTLVENEGTQ
+824 KTLVKNEGTQ

-935 NSAIEVCKNRS
+935 NSVIEVCKNRS

-986 EPTPESDVSD
+986 ETTPESDVSD

>member
-38 TDVNTL
+38 TDVDTL

-220 EIKITPNEYFAK
+220 EVKITPNEYFAK

-377 MSKLV
+377 MSKM
-382 AIPTGYKELDKKII
+382 ASIPTGYKELDKKII
-396 GLLMGDVTVLSG
+396 GLLLGDVTVLSG
-408 LSGCVDCDT
+408 GSG
-417 EYFNGTEW
+417 
-425 KKISDYSYGD
+425 
-435 KVLQY
+435 
-440 NKDGSAELVYPTDY
+440 A
-454 IKKQCDYLSLIKS
+454 
-467 KYGVNQ
+467 
-473 CVSDEHRIVYQTSKK
+473 
-488 NLAIKTFAELKEQ
+488 
-501 HAGSKHGFIGKFYTT
+501 
-516 FNYSGKGIPLSE
+516 
-528 FEIRLMCAIICDG
+528 
-541 HFCNLYKD
+541 
-549 KSTCR
+549 
-554 INLKKE
+554 
-560 RKKQRLE
+560 
-567 WILGKLNMPIDKHQ
+567 
-581 WNPKDLGYNSY
+581 
-592 LVKAPRIEKEFS
+592 
-604 NFWYDCNKEQMAI
+604 
-617 ICDEILNWD
+617 
-626 GYITPKRKNFS
+626 
-637 SISKKTIDF
+637 
-646 IQFCFACCGYR
+646 
-657 STISIDDRLG
+657 
-667 QKHYKNICYSLTIT
+667 
-681 KRNMVSIF
+681 
-689 ASNNPKKEFPI
+689 
-700 YKTKDGYKYCF
+700 
-711 SVPSGMLVLRRE
+711 
-723 GRINITGNS
+723 

-740 VVLNA
+740 VALNA
-745 VQRGYKVGIWS
+745 IQRGYKVGIWS
-756 GELQDFRFQSWIDQI
+756 GELQDFRFQSWINQI

-778 CKKEGYENYYYAPK
+778 CKREGFENYYYAPK
-792 NISNQINKWLEGK
+792 NISNQISNWLEGK

-810 NNYGSKWQQLFADI
+810 NNYGSKWQQLFADV
-824 KTLVENEGTQ
+824 KELVDKEGVQ
-834 LVVLD
+834 LIVLD
-839 NLMALQIDSYD
+839 NLMALQIDNYE

-855 QQTRFINDLKEYAK
+855 QQTKFINDLKEYAK
-869 AKNIHVILVC
+869 AKNVHVLLVC
-879 HPRKEGGFL
+879 HPRKEGIFL

-901 LADSVIIIHRIGKDF
+901 LADSVFIIHRIGKDF

-921 EFFGKDKVLPYLKY
+921 EFFGKDKVIPYLKY
-935 NSAIEVCKNRS
+935 NSVIEVCKNRS

-1005 NQLPFGSELQEL
+1005 NQLPFGNELQEL

>member
-252 KFDLEAFLNK
+252 KLDLEAFLNK

-408 LSGCVDCDT
+408 LSG
-417 EYFNGTEW
+417 
-425 KKISDYSYGD
+425 
-435 KVLQY
+435 
-440 NKDGSAELVYPTDY
+440 
-454 IKKQCDYLSLIKS
+454 
-467 KYGVNQ
+467 
-473 CVSDEHRIVYQTSKK
+473 
-488 NLAIKTFAELKEQ
+488 
-501 HAGSKHGFIGKFYTT
+501 
-516 FNYSGKGIPLSE
+516 SGK
-528 FEIRLMCAIICDG
+528 
-541 HFCNLYKD
+541 
-549 KSTCR
+549 T
-554 INLKKE
+554 
-560 RKKQRLE
+560 
-567 WILGKLNMPIDKHQ
+567 
-581 WNPKDLGYNSY
+581 
-592 LVKAPRIEKEFS
+592 
-604 NFWYDCNKEQMAI
+604 
-617 ICDEILNWD
+617 
-626 GYITPKRKNFS
+626 
-637 SISKKTIDF
+637 
-646 IQFCFACCGYR
+646 
-657 STISIDDRLG
+657 
-667 QKHYKNICYSLTIT
+667 
-681 KRNMVSIF
+681 
-689 ASNNPKKEFPI
+689 
-700 YKTKDGYKYCF
+700 
-711 SVPSGMLVLRRE
+711 
-723 GRINITGNS
+723 
-732 GKSSWIDC
+732 SWIDC

-756 GELQDFRFQSWIDQI
+756 GELQDFRFQSWINQI

-792 NISNQINKWLEGK
+792 NIANQINKWLEGK

-834 LVVLD
+834 LIVLD

-888 RKESISGTADLTN
+888 RKESVSGTADLTN

-921 EFFGKDKVLPYLKY
+921 EFFGKDKVIPYLKY
-935 NSAIEVCKNRS
+935 NSVIEVCKNRS
-946 MGVIDLLVGMYY
+946 MGVIDLLVGMYF

-1005 NQLPFGSELQEL
+1005 NQLPFGNELQEL

>member
-65 ACYDREQ
+65 ACYDRGQ

-377 MSKLV
+377 MSKLI

-408 LSGCVDCDT
+408 LSG
-417 EYFNGTEW
+417 
-425 KKISDYSYGD
+425 
-435 KVLQY
+435 
-440 NKDGSAELVYPTDY
+440 
-454 IKKQCDYLSLIKS
+454 
-467 KYGVNQ
+467 
-473 CVSDEHRIVYQTSKK
+473 
-488 NLAIKTFAELKEQ
+488 
-501 HAGSKHGFIGKFYTT
+501 
-516 FNYSGKGIPLSE
+516 SGK
-528 FEIRLMCAIICDG
+528 
-541 HFCNLYKD
+541 
-549 KSTCR
+549 T
-554 INLKKE
+554 
-560 RKKQRLE
+560 
-567 WILGKLNMPIDKHQ
+567 
-581 WNPKDLGYNSY
+581 
-592 LVKAPRIEKEFS
+592 
-604 NFWYDCNKEQMAI
+604 
-617 ICDEILNWD
+617 
-626 GYITPKRKNFS
+626 
-637 SISKKTIDF
+637 
-646 IQFCFACCGYR
+646 
-657 STISIDDRLG
+657 
-667 QKHYKNICYSLTIT
+667 
-681 KRNMVSIF
+681 
-689 ASNNPKKEFPI
+689 
-700 YKTKDGYKYCF
+700 
-711 SVPSGMLVLRRE
+711 
-723 GRINITGNS
+723 
-732 GKSSWIDC
+732 SWIDC

-792 NISNQINKWLEGK
+792 NIANQINKWLEGK

-834 LVVLD
+834 LIVLD

-921 EFFGKDKVLPYLKY
+921 EFFGKDKVIPYLKY
-935 NSAIEVCKNRS
+935 NSVIEVCKNRS
-946 MGVIDLLVGMYY
+946 MGVIDLLIGMYF

-1005 NQLPFGSELQEL
+1005 NQLPFGNELQEL

>member
-38 TDVNTL
+38 TDVDTL

-341 KMQYYSSQKK
+341 KMQYYSQQKK
-351 EPFVPKKEDSAKGKK
+351 EPFVPKKEDSTKGKK

-408 LSGCVDCDT
+408 LSG
-417 EYFNGTEW
+417 
-425 KKISDYSYGD
+425 
-435 KVLQY
+435 
-440 NKDGSAELVYPTDY
+440 
-454 IKKQCDYLSLIKS
+454 
-467 KYGVNQ
+467 
-473 CVSDEHRIVYQTSKK
+473 
-488 NLAIKTFAELKEQ
+488 
-501 HAGSKHGFIGKFYTT
+501 
-516 FNYSGKGIPLSE
+516 SGK
-528 FEIRLMCAIICDG
+528 
-541 HFCNLYKD
+541 
-549 KSTCR
+549 T
-554 INLKKE
+554 
-560 RKKQRLE
+560 
-567 WILGKLNMPIDKHQ
+567 
-581 WNPKDLGYNSY
+581 
-592 LVKAPRIEKEFS
+592 
-604 NFWYDCNKEQMAI
+604 
-617 ICDEILNWD
+617 
-626 GYITPKRKNFS
+626 
-637 SISKKTIDF
+637 
-646 IQFCFACCGYR
+646 
-657 STISIDDRLG
+657 
-667 QKHYKNICYSLTIT
+667 
-681 KRNMVSIF
+681 
-689 ASNNPKKEFPI
+689 
-700 YKTKDGYKYCF
+700 
-711 SVPSGMLVLRRE
+711 
-723 GRINITGNS
+723 
-732 GKSSWIDC
+732 SWIDC

-824 KTLVENEGTQ
+824 KKLVENEGTQ
-834 LVVLD
+834 LIVLD

-921 EFFGKDKVLPYLKY
+921 EFFGKDKVIPYLKY
-935 NSAIEVCKNRS
+935 NSVIEVCKNRS
-946 MGVIDLLVGMYY
+946 MGVIDLLVGMYF

-1005 NQLPFGSELQEL
+1005 NQLPFGNELQEL

>member
-38 TDVNTL
+38 TDVDTL

-178 VEIDCTTHNASRV
+178 VEIDCSTFNSSRI

-220 EIKITPNEYFAK
+220 DVKITPNEYFAK

-273 SSFTKYILDEC
+273 SSFTKYILEEC

-341 KMQYYSSQKK
+341 KMQYYSQQKK
-351 EPFVPKKEDSAKGKK
+351 EPFVPKKEDSTKGKK

-377 MSKLV
+377 MSKM
-382 AIPTGYKELDKKII
+382 ASIPTGYKELDKKII
-396 GLLMGDVTVLSG
+396 GLLLGDVTVLSG
-408 LSGCVDCDT
+408 GSG
-417 EYFNGTEW
+417 
-425 KKISDYSYGD
+425 
-435 KVLQY
+435 
-440 NKDGSAELVYPTDY
+440 A
-454 IKKQCDYLSLIKS
+454 
-467 KYGVNQ
+467 
-473 CVSDEHRIVYQTSKK
+473 
-488 NLAIKTFAELKEQ
+488 
-501 HAGSKHGFIGKFYTT
+501 
-516 FNYSGKGIPLSE
+516 
-528 FEIRLMCAIICDG
+528 
-541 HFCNLYKD
+541 
-549 KSTCR
+549 
-554 INLKKE
+554 
-560 RKKQRLE
+560 
-567 WILGKLNMPIDKHQ
+567 
-581 WNPKDLGYNSY
+581 
-592 LVKAPRIEKEFS
+592 
-604 NFWYDCNKEQMAI
+604 
-617 ICDEILNWD
+617 
-626 GYITPKRKNFS
+626 
-637 SISKKTIDF
+637 
-646 IQFCFACCGYR
+646 
-657 STISIDDRLG
+657 
-667 QKHYKNICYSLTIT
+667 
-681 KRNMVSIF
+681 
-689 ASNNPKKEFPI
+689 
-700 YKTKDGYKYCF
+700 
-711 SVPSGMLVLRRE
+711 
-723 GRINITGNS
+723 

-740 VVLNA
+740 VALNA
-745 VQRGYKVGIWS
+745 IQRGYKVGIWS
-756 GELQDFRFQSWIDQI
+756 GELQDFRFQSWINQI

-778 CKKEGYENYYYAPK
+778 CKREGFENYYYAPK
-792 NISNQINKWLEGK
+792 NISNQISNWLEGK

-810 NNYGSKWQQLFADI
+810 NNYGSKWQQLFADV
-824 KTLVENEGTQ
+824 KELVDKEGVQ
-834 LVVLD
+834 LIVLD
-839 NLMALQIDSYD
+839 NLMALQIDNYE

-855 QQTRFINDLKEYAK
+855 QQTKFINDLKEYAK
-869 AKNIHVILVC
+869 AKNVHVLLVC
-879 HPRKEGGFL
+879 HPRKEGIFL

-901 LADSVIIIHRIGKDF
+901 LADSVFIIHRVGKDF

-921 EFFGKDKVLPYLKY
+921 EFLGKDKVLPYLKY
-935 NSAIEVCKNRS
+935 NSVIEVCKNRS